1 MPPVR
6 PQGRP
11 GRGNRT
17 RVPTRRPREEI
28 EAPPVPAAGRHR
40 GRPEEIRTAGQGSQ
54 DLLPSG
60 GSAGTLLIMAVAP
73 KWFDLESVREVA
85 MGQAVHRRPH
95 LTLNTDGRAHP
106 RENALAVTTLLL
118 GLVTVLATAVGA
130 YPVGVAAGLLGS
142 AVGAWAQ
149 LVSATTAERWLI
161 VFGAGASFVGLG
173 LSLAFGGR

>member
-1 MPPVR
+1 MWAGRGQPWGSRGAAVGQAR
-6 PQGRP
+6 GRP
-11 GRGNRT
+11 G
-17 RVPTRRPREEI
+17 
-28 EAPPVPAAGRHR
+28 
-40 GRPEEIRTAGQGSQ
+40 AGQGQSR
-54 DLLPSG
+54 DLLPFG
-60 GSAGTLLIMAVAP
+60 GSAGTLMIMAVTP
-73 KWFDLESVREVA
+73 QRFDLESVREVV

-106 RENALAVTTLLL
+106 RENALAVATLLL

-130 YPVGVAAGLLGS
+130 YPVGVATGLLGS

-161 VFGAGASFVGLG
+161 VFGGGASFVGLG